1 MKKRILLLSGIGIGG
16 GLLYLLKRGG
26 RAADHDGRQTRGT
39 GERDTGASLKSPE
52 ISLDN
57 ARERSHGHATHQ
69 SSIGVSGNGKEHE
82 NLIIDDQGTDQAE
95 ASHILQK
102 IRDTA
107 FESSD
112 EKLALALGRP
122 TEEIEEWTSG
132 SGIID
137 GDVVMKARGLAIQ
150 RGIEID

>member
-16 GLLYLLKRGG
+16 GLLYLLNRVG
-26 RAADHDGRQTRGT
+26 RAADGNGGRTKRAA
-39 GERDTGASLKSPE
+39 ERDTDGSLRSSDIP
-52 ISLDN
+52 LADG
-57 ARERSHGHATHQ
+57 RERSNGRATPR
-69 SSIGVSGNGKEHE
+69 SSMGAPGNGKEHD
-82 NLIIDDQGTDQAE
+82 NPIIDDQGTDQAE

-150 RGIEID
+150 RGIEIE

>member
-16 GLLYLLKRGG
+16 GLLYLLNRGG
-26 RAADHDGRQTRGT
+26 RAANRDGRQTKGA
-39 GERDTGASLKSPE
+39 GARDADAFLQSPDS
-52 ISLDN
+52 SLDN
-57 ARERSHGHATHQ
+57 GGERSNGRGTPQNSMGA
-69 SSIGVSGNGKEHE
+69 SGNGKEHE
-82 NLIIDDQGTDQAE
+82 NLIIDDQGTDQFE
-95 ASHILQK
+95 ASHILKQ

-107 FESSD
+107 FEASD

-150 RGIEID
+150 RGIEIE

>member
-16 GLLYLLKRGG
+16 GLLYLLNRGG
-26 RAADHDGRQTRGT
+26 RAADCNGGQTKRAA
-39 GERDTGASLKSPE
+39 ERDTDVSLRSSDIP
-52 ISLDN
+52 LDDG
-57 ARERSHGHATHQ
+57 RERSNGHATHQ
-69 SSIGVSGNGKEHE
+69 SSMGAPGNGKEHE

-137 GDVVMKARGLAIQ
+137 GDVVIKARGLAIQ
-150 RGIEID
+150 RGIEIE